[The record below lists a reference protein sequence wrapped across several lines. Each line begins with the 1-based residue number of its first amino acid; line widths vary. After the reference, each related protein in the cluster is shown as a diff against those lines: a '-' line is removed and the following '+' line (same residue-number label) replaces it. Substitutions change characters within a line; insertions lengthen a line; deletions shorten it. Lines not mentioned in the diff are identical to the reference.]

1 VILTAPTTK
10 LAMEL
15 TVKSQIAKAIAI
27 ADLDFVMLIMD
38 NVYFAMIPLT
48 CVQLVI
54 LAKLLLAMANVW
66 KTSAQI

>member
-38 NVYFAMIPLT
+38 NVYFVTIPLT

-66 KTSAQI
+66 